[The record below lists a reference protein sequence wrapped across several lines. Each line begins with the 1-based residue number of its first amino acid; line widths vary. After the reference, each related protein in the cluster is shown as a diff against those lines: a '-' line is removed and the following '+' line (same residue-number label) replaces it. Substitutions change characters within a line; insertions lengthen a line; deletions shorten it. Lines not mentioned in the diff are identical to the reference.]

1 MISVA
6 EKASSSGVRRA
17 LVVLVLLWAVLA
29 ARIGLALVRHESLAG
44 DLSLP
49 AFALFVVSAVL
60 GSFVWERA
68 SRPAPTGEARGRH
81 QQGPGGAHGT
91 G

>member
-6 EKASSSGVRRA
+6 EKANGSGVRRT
-17 LVVLVLLWAVLA
+17 LVVLILLWAVLA

-60 GSFVWERA
+60 GSFAWERA
-68 SRPAPTGEARGRH
+68 TRPAATEEAQGRPE
-81 QQGPGGAHGT
+81 QRPGSAL
-91 G
+91 